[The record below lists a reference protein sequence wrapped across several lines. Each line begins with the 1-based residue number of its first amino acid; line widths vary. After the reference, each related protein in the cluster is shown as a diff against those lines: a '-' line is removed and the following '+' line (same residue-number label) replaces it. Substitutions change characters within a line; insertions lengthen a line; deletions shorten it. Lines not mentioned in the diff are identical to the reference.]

1 MGQLCQHGMLGS
13 TQGLQLLMKSATAR
27 GISLIELVIGMAI
40 LALIATQAAPSFNA
54 FMINQRIRAA
64 AEAMASML
72 QRARSEAIQRNQ
84 DVEFVSFDRLINTAD
99 SSYATALT
107 AVSGGD
113 NWMLRTKDSSGNYV
127 AIVSRSSA
135 ESSPESAT
143 VRSSIMDAN
152 NVRQSSTLIRMTSAT
167 SNVTFNS
174 LGVASNISTEA
185 TFNFIRYNPN
195 NDLAYRCAETNGPIR
210 CLRVTVRSA
219 GQVRICDPAVTGNT
233 DTRKC

>member
-1 MGQLCQHGMLGS
+1 
-13 TQGLQLLMKSATAR
+13 MKSATAR

-135 ESSPESAT
+135 ESSPENAT

-152 NVRQSSTLIRMTSAT
+152 NVRQSSTRIRMTSTT
-167 SNVTFNS
+167 SNVTFNA
-174 LGVASNISTEA
+174 LGGASNIGGTA
-185 TFNFIRYNPN
+185 VFDFIRYNPN
-195 NDLAYRCAETNGPIR
+195 NDLAYQCAQTSGPIR
-210 CLRVTVRSA
+210 CLRVTLSSA
-219 GQVRICDPAVTGNT
+219 GQVRICDPAVNAST